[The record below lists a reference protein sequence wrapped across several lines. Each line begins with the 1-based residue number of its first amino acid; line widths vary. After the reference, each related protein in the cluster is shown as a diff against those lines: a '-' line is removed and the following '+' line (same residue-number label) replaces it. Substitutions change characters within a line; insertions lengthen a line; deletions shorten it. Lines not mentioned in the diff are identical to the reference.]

1 MPVTFTDKNLVKEY
15 QDGVSNDIRDSS
27 YVTVPMIC
35 TSRSSFVY
43 YLGLFFIITMI
54 TMMYNQIQYHEDP
67 TVDTLV
73 PRVSFRRIHFV
84 IV

>member
-1 MPVTFTDKNLVKEY
+1 VTFTDKNLVKEY

-35 TSRSSFVY
+35 TSRSSFVF
-43 YLGLFFIITMI
+43 YLGLFFII

-73 PRVSFRRIHFV
+73 PRVSFRSIHFV